1 VVSRRNQD
9 FAASEDKM
17 NVIGT
22 EKLWEE
28 MRREKAATDKKRSE
42 LPWPEM
48 DILAYHGLAGDIVN
62 AISPHSEA
70 DPIAIL
76 IQVLTFFGNLVGP
89 APYYQVEADRHHA
102 NLFTVLVGTSAKG
115 RKGTSGG
122 RARSVFSDEQWTTRI
137 KGGLSSG
144 EGLINE
150 VRDEV
155 CKWDAKNKTYEIIDP
170 GVTDK
175 RLMIV
180 EPEFAGAL
188 AVMER
193 PGNTLSP
200 VLRNAWD
207 GLVLSTITKNS
218 PLRATGAHISITAH
232 ITEDELRARLTRTDA
247 ASGFGNRFL
256 YPLVKRSK
264 FLPFGG
270 SLEESEIKILSA
282 RLEETIKSARVGKQI
297 TMTQGAREHWEA
309 VYKDLSAAQSGL
321 LGAVTARAE
330 AQSVRLAMIYALID
344 GRTEID
350 VDHLKAALAI
360 WEYCEASAARIFGQS
375 LGDPVADEILRALQ
389 QAGANGLTRTAIRDL
404 FGRHRTGDRIG
415 AALALLMTNGHARA
429 EERMTSGRPS
439 EVWFAVGQG

>member
-1 VVSRRNQD
+1 MNVVS
-9 FAASEDKM
+9 
-17 NVIGT
+17 T
-22 EKLWEE
+22 EKLWDE
-28 MRREKAATDKKRSE
+28 MRREKTEKKRAE
-42 LPWPEM
+42 PPWPEM
-48 DILAYHGLAGDIVN
+48 DPAAFFGLAGDIVN
-62 AISPHSEA
+62 TISPHSEA
-70 DPIAIL
+70 DPVAIL
-76 IQVLTFFGNLVGP
+76 IQVLTFFGNVIGSG
-89 APYYQVEADRHHA
+89 PYYQVEADRHHA
-102 NLFTVLVGTSAKG
+102 NLFTVLVGVSAKG

-144 EGLINE
+144 EALINE

-155 CKWDAKNKTYEIIDP
+155 HRWDAKNKTYEIVDP

-218 PLRATGAHISITAH
+218 PLRATGAHVSVIAH

-256 YPLVKRSK
+256 YPLVRRSK

-270 SLEESEIKILSA
+270 SLEETEIRALSV
-282 RLEETIKSARVGKQI
+282 RLEEAIKSARVGKQI
-297 TMTQGAREHWEA
+297 TMTDGAREHWGA
-309 VYKDLSAAQSGL
+309 VYKDLSAAQPGL

-330 AQSVRLAMIYALID
+330 AQSVRLAMSYALID
-344 GRTEID
+344 GKAQID
-350 VDHLKAALAI
+350 VDHLKAALAV
-360 WEYCEASAARIFGQS
+360 WEFCEASAARIFGQS

-389 QAGANGLTRTAIRDL
+389 QVGTDGMTRTAIRDL
-404 FGRHRTGDRIG
+404 FGRHRTADRIG
-415 AALALLMTNGHARA
+415 AALALLMTNGHARTG
-429 EERMTSGRPS
+429 ERMTSGRPS